1 VKADGDIFTKRGDSP
16 FAVQRKPEHIQ
27 RSLWRRISDSDAI
40 VTIQKFFPHREI
52 AIFSAPE
59 LIRGRGAVH
68 CVTSQQSVIECP
80 EDEYMLA

>member
-1 VKADGDIFTKRGDSP
+1 MQLPASYLNFVFLNGGFIVPIFD
-16 FAVQRKPEHIQ
+16 HD
-27 RSLWRRISDSDAI
+27 LDSDAI

-80 EDEYMLA
+80 EDECMLA